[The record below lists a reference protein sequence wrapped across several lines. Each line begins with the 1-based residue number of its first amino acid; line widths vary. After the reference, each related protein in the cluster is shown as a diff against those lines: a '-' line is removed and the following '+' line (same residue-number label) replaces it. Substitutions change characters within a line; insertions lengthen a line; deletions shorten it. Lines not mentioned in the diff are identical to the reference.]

1 VTWVKVYLPGH
12 AVKLPHHQEGLE
24 VILRRNYNGHNRRI
38 IDPKGPEMNNPII
51 PTVEETMNSFPQ
63 IAKNNRSL
71 AFAKRLTVKTVK
83 WAGVAALAIVVYSY
97 VTQDTKEETPS

>member
-1 VTWVKVYLPGH
+1 
-12 AVKLPHHQEGLE
+12 
-24 VILRRNYNGHNRRI
+24 
-38 IDPKGPEMNNPII
+38 MNNPII

-63 IAKNNRSL
+63 IAKNGKTPEARAFL
-71 AFAKRLTVKTVK
+71 ANAKRLTVKTVK